1 MRHLAS
7 LVTAVALLAASAPVA
22 AAQGATSIAKPISI
36 GISGGVA
43 IPNGELSNGT
53 SGGFTGVNTGYNVTG
68 SLVVAVP
75 ILPFEIRGDAAYNGF
90 GAKDFSFSGNEGQQ
104 SYNADVRVL
113 GFTANIVY
121 PFPIPTPI
129 VRPYIIGGIGD
140 YNVRI
145 SPTSGGSTSQSN
157 FGYNLGAGVKVSLVG
172 FNAFVEA
179 RYHHVNQ
186 DQGSIGFTPIT
197 VGVMF

>member
-1 MRHLAS
+1 MAG
-7 LVTAVALLAASAPVA
+7 
-22 AAQGATSIAKPISI
+22 AQAATSLTKPISI

-43 IPNGELSNGT
+43 IPSGGLANGT

-68 SLVVAVP
+68 SLALALPV
-75 ILPFEIRGDAAYNGF
+75 LPFEVRGDVAYNGF
-90 GAKDFSFSGNEGQQ
+90 GSKNFIFPADEGQS

-121 PFPIPTPI
+121 PFPIPTPLI
-129 VRPYIIGGIGD
+129 RPYVIGGIGE

-145 SPTSGGSTSQSN
+145 SPSTGASTSQSD
-157 FGYNLGAGVKVSLVG
+157 FGYNLGAGVKLSLVG
-172 FNAFVEA
+172 FNLFAEA
-179 RYHHVNQ
+179 RYHHVNEN
-186 DQGSIGFTPIT
+186 QGSTAFTPIT

>member
-1 MRHLAS
+1 MPRFTSLAA
-7 LVTAVALLAASAPVA
+7 TVALIAASASSA
-22 AAQGATSIAKPISI
+22 SAQASTSLTKPISI

-43 IPNGELSNGT
+43 MPSGELSNGS

-68 SLVVAVP
+68 SLAVALPV
-75 ILPFEIRGDAAYNGF
+75 LPFEIRGDVAYTGF
-90 GAKDFSFSGNEGQQ
+90 NSKNLSFANSQEG
-104 SYNADVRVL
+104 SYNADARVIS
-113 GFTANIVY
+113 FTANIVY

-129 VRPYIIGGIGD
+129 VRPYLIGGVGD
-140 YNVRI
+140 YDVKI
-145 SPTSGGSTSQSN
+145 SPSAGGGTSQSN
-157 FGYNLGAGVKVSLVG
+157 FGYNLGAGVKVALVG

-186 DQGSIGFTPIT
+186 DQGSVAFTPIT

>member
-1 MRHLAS
+1 MRRMTRIATM
-7 LVTAVALLAASAPVA
+7 TALIAASASA
-22 AAQGATSIAKPISI
+22 AGAQASTSLTKPISI

-43 IPNGELSNGT
+43 MPSGELSNGS

-68 SLVVAVP
+68 SLAVALPV
-75 ILPFEIRGDAAYNGF
+75 LPFEIRGDAAYTGF
-90 GAKDFSFSGNEGQQ
+90 NSKNLSFANSQDG
-104 SYNADVRVL
+104 SYNADARVIS
-113 GFTANIVY
+113 FTANIVY

-129 VRPYIIGGIGD
+129 VRPYIIGGVGD
-140 YNVRI
+140 YDVKI
-145 SPTSGGSTSQSN
+145 SPSAGGGTSQSN
-157 FGYNLGAGVKVSLVG
+157 FGYNLGAGVKVALVG

-186 DQGSIGFTPIT
+186 DQGSVAFTPIT